1 VEARGSLVEFS
12 VMWIVDTKRK
22 DLLWG
27 EGLVHQGSQKFVVR
41 VVEGRW
47 RVRVS
52 LREILQAMMQSSDA
66 PLKALESR
74 SRF

>member
-1 VEARGSLVEFS
+1 
-12 VMWIVDTKRK
+12 MWMVDTKRK

-41 VVEGRW
+41 VVENRW
-47 RVRVS
+47 RVRATGNDV
-52 LREILQAMMQSSDA
+52 LRMQSSDA